1 MASGRWVYL
10 LGCVWKRARLPLFEK
25 EKGIFCLFF
34 VLFNF
39 LKGAFFVRKNLLG
52 NFSSFDLMAIALLAA
67 VGVAVSGVV
76 GWFVRL
82 FTSAL
87 FIPGGAVAGGIY
99 MMFLVLAVAVTNKK
113 SAALLVGLVQAIM
126 VMITG
131 FGSHGFM
138 TIVTYTM
145 PGVAVLA
152 LLLIM
157 HNHMGCCKMCC
168 FFACMV
174 ANMTGTILV
183 SILVM
188 NLPLIPTLLGLTLSA
203 LSGGLGGLLAYSLGK
218 QIKALLH

>member
-1 MASGRWVYL
+1 M
-10 LGCVWKRARLPLFEK
+10 
-25 EKGIFCLFF
+25 
-34 VLFNF
+34 
-39 LKGAFFVRKNLLG
+39 RKNLLG

-113 SAALLVGLVQAIM
+113 TAALLVGLVQAIM
-126 VMITG
+126 VMVTG
-131 FGSHGFM
+131 LGSHGFM
-138 TIVTYTM
+138 TIVTYSM

-157 HNHMGCCKMCC
+157 RKHMGCCKMCC

-174 ANMTGTILV
+174 ANMTGTYLV
-183 SILVM
+183 SVYVM
-188 NLPLIPTLLGLTLSA
+188 TLPLVPTLLSIA
-203 LSGGLGGLLAYSLGK
+203 LAAISGGLGGLLTHSLGK
-218 QIKALLH
+218 QIKKLGVI